1 MLDLHG
7 CKRIRM
13 QSHPFHYTVILWSQA
28 TSQPNTRWV
37 GHRPPCKLLF
47 SPSCL
52 WFAHMCSITRCH
64 AFPPFR
70 ASAVTQGGSQQIR
83 CAGSPASDTNQVTSG
98 DKQLLLLFL
107 LCTLPFWT
115 QAVMILFPVKGACMN
130 LRHQSAPDKSFRLAN
145 KIQSTPLHSLQMSSR
160 ERRNVAFCVSYVLV
174 IWHPDHGLVLLLG

>member
-7 CKRIRM
+7 CKRVRM

-28 TSQPNTRWV
+28 TSQPNTRWA

-52 WFAHMCSITRCH
+52 WFAHMCSITCCH
-64 AFPPFR
+64 PFPPFR

-98 DKQLLLLFL
+98 DNQLLLLTIPSLYLTFL
-107 LCTLPFWT
+107 NSGRYCSQWRELAWIYITSLHKIRALDLLTRFSLLHYIVYKCHPG
-115 QAVMILFPVKGACMN
+115 KGEMW
-130 LRHQSAPDKSFRLAN
+130 
-145 KIQSTPLHSLQMSSR
+145 HS
-160 ERRNVAFCVSYVLV
+160 VLV
-174 IWHPDHGLVLLLG
+174 IY